1 MEPVK
6 LREAQDSCKI
16 SSFVMTGTSTAS
28 SKTILNRGK
37 RKEPSMLG
45 LEIIG
50 VLGVLLLFGS
60 FTALQFRWLTEIA
73 KA

>member
-1 MEPVK
+1 
-6 LREAQDSCKI
+6 
-16 SSFVMTGTSTAS
+16 MTGTSTAS